1 MGDSINNT
9 INHKRTYEIGTV
21 STLLAITSSGT
32 FNGIITT
39 AGTTSNTN
47 LRWFDYQLWDTFDDS
62 IQLQYKLPLTYVA
75 GTSINILVDWHSTAT
90 TGDCKYTVGIGGIDS
105 GGQWASDADNTY
117 GTSLISTTPATANTK
132 KTDEWTFNLTD
143 FVAGEN
149 IVIVIYRQATVAN
162 TTDTLATH
170 MRISTVRVKYL
181 VDKIGTTN
189 II

>member
-1 MGDSINNT
+1 MGNSINNS
-9 INHKRTYEIGTV
+9 INHKQTYEIGIV

-32 FNGIITT
+32 FNGIATT
-39 AGTTSNTN
+39 NATVSNTN
-47 LRWFDYQLWDTFDDS
+47 LRWVDQQLWDTFDDS

-75 GTSINILVDWHSTAT
+75 GTPIKILVDWHSTLT
-90 TGDCKYTVGIGGIDS
+90 VGDVKYTVGIGGIDS
-105 GGQWASDADNTY
+105 GNQWASDSDNTY
-117 GTSLISTTPATANTK
+117 GTSLISTTPGIANAK
-132 KTDEWTFNLTD
+132 KTDEWTFNVTD

-149 IVIVIYRQATVAN
+149 IVIIVYRQATVAN
-162 TTDTLATH
+162 VTDTLATH